1 MKQVLSHRPSQKK
14 NNNFSLLFHRFFYC
28 YFCKLMSEQLSNQ
41 QLIDIANEFGTPV
54 YIYHTEKISE
64 QYQKLKHAFKKSDSR
79 FFYACKSLTNI
90 NILKLM
96 KQIGASLDCVSIN
109 EVKLGLKAG
118 FEPKEILFTPNC
130 VDFEEI
136 EAGKKLGVIVNIDN
150 ISILEQ
156 FGNRYGDSYPVCI
169 RLNPHIM
176 AGGNYKIST
185 GHVDSKFGI
194 SIHQLR
200 HIERIVKSTNLN
212 VTGLHMHTGSEIKD
226 VNVFL
231 QGLEVMFEIARHFDN
246 LEFIDLGSG
255 FKVPYQ
261 EGDAETDVNQ
271 LGEKVAEAF
280 EVFEKETGKK
290 LQIWFEPGKYLVSE
304 AGYFVVKANV
314 IKQTTATVFAG
325 VNSGFNHLIRP
336 MFYDAF
342 HRIENIS
349 YPKGPER
356 IYTVVGNICE
366 TDTFAWDRKL
376 NEVREG
382 DFLVFYNAGAYGFE
396 MSSNFNSRLKPAEVL
411 VKDGEA
417 KLIRSRDT
425 FEDLLRNQIEVL

>member
-1 MKQVLSHRPSQKK
+1 MSLKLSKH
-14 NNNFSLLFHRFFYC
+14 
-28 YFCKLMSEQLSNQ
+28 
-41 QLIDIANEFGTPV
+41 QLIEIANEFGTPV
-54 YIYHTEKISE
+54 YVYHAEKIEE
-64 QYQKLKHAFKKSDSR
+64 QFNKLKEAFKNSDSR
-79 FFYACKSLTNI
+79 FFYACKALTNI
-90 NILKLM
+90 NILKWM

-109 EVKLGLKAG
+109 EVRLGLKVG
-118 FEPKEILFTPNC
+118 FEPADILFTPNC

-136 EAGKKLGVIVNIDN
+136 EAGKNLGVNLNIDN

-156 FGNRYGDSYPVCI
+156 FGNRYGHSYPVCI

-200 HIERIVKSTNLN
+200 HIERIVKTTNIN
-212 VTGLHMHTGSEIKD
+212 VAGLHMHTGSEIKD
-226 VNVFL
+226 VNVFIE
-231 QGLEVMFEIARHFDN
+231 GLEVMFEIARHFDH
-246 LEFIDLGSG
+246 LQFIDLGSG

-261 EGDAETDVNQ
+261 HDDPETNVNQ
-271 LGEKVAEAF
+271 LGVKVAEAF
-280 EVFEKETGKK
+280 TAFEKETGKK
-290 LQIWFEPGKYLVSE
+290 LQVWFEPGKYLVSE
-304 AGYFVVKANV
+304 AGYFVVKANIV
-314 IKQTTATVFAG
+314 KQTTATVFAG

-336 MFYDAF
+336 MFYEAF

-349 YPKGPER
+349 NPKGAER

-376 NEVREG
+376 HEVREG
-382 DFLVFYNAGAYGFE
+382 DFLVFYNAGAYGYE

-411 VKDGEA
+411 VKNNEA
-417 KLIRSRDT
+417 KLIRKADV
-425 FEDLLRNQIEVL
+425 FEDLLKNQIEVL